1 MIRDRGEGQAMKRYI
16 RDLVVVL
23 LPNFLLITAALEGA
37 NLKDVDLCFA
47 TMSSGLSTCI
57 RDVFPLP

>member
-1 MIRDRGEGQAMKRYI
+1 MGA
-16 RDLVVVL
+16 
-23 LPNFLLITAALEGA
+23 NLERANLTGANKDGA
-37 NLKDVDLCFA
+37 NLKDADLCFA